1 MSRILPLHFA
11 KSHMTQSALKGRC
24 TVGANGAR
32 GGSFLEN
39 GSSENPIGHF
49 RYFLA
54 LRSELTITF
63 VPPGVNLHGFS
74 AVKPRYLS
82 RSCRVFQVV
91 FAVFIYLFFYLARGK
106 VRFSQQQKNPQTKKV
121 FSFVLA
127 MIFL

>member
-32 GGSFLEN
+32 GGSFLES

-74 AVKPRYLS
+74 AVKPRYLP

-91 FAVFIYLFFYLARGK
+91 FAVFIFFILPGSGESTLLSTKKTPKLKRFSLFF
-106 VRFSQQQKNPQTKKV
+106 
-121 FSFVLA
+121 
-127 MIFL
+127 

>member
-82 RSCRVFQVV
+82 RSCRVFQVL
-91 FAVFIYLFFYLARGK
+91 FAVFIFFYFTWLGGK
-106 VRFSQQQKNPQTKKV
+106 YASLNKKPPKLKRFSLL
-121 FSFVLA
+121 F
-127 MIFL
+127 

>member
-91 FAVFIYLFFYLARGK
+91 FAVFIFIFYFTWLGGK
-106 VRFSQQQKNPQTKKV
+106 YASLNNNKNPPKLKRFSLL
-121 FSFVLA
+121 F
-127 MIFL
+127 